1 MMSAYCA
8 SCVCF
13 VPLAFLLPLSLGK
26 ALLPNLADLVAVL
39 LVLIYPGVFLFWF
52 VIHLNI
58 EYWRRLGKRSYW
70 VACSVWP
77 ATWIP
82 LIAFREEIFRPRIA
96 MPAFI
101 VIIGM
106 AAAIGAAYVGRQA
119 AKVIRVRTLVGI
131 PELEPEKNRQPILE
145 TGIYGRTR
153 NPIYLAHWLIVLAA
167 AAVTGMVAN
176 WVLFITDCVVLPLLI
191 LAEERELL
199 KRYGPEFRSYMKRVP
214 RFFPQM
220 R

>member
-1 MMSAYCA
+1 MSRFCA
-8 SCVCF
+8 SCACF
-13 VPLAFLLPLSLGK
+13 VPLVSLPALSLGK
-26 ALLPNLADLVAVL
+26 AFLPNLADLAAGL

-70 VACSVWP
+70 AACCVWP

-82 LIAFREEIFRPRIA
+82 LIAFRDEIFRPRIE
-96 MPAFI
+96 MPALV
-101 VIIGM
+101 VIIGI
-106 AAAIGAAYVGRQA
+106 AAAVGAAYVGRQA
-119 AKVIRVRTLVGI
+119 AKVIRLRTLVGI
-131 PELEPEKNRQPILE
+131 PELEPEKNRQPILQ

-153 NPIYLAHWLIVLAA
+153 NPIYLAHWMIVLAA
-167 AAVTGMVAN
+167 AAVTGLVAN
-176 WVLFITDCVVLPLLI
+176 WVLFLADCVVLPALI

-214 RFFPQM
+214 RFLPQM